1 MLKQINTLEKFI
13 TNAEAY
19 LEPCQIFTMELFVL
33 TVLAKKSVIDF
44 WLGSKY
50 ASVMEEDIWK

>member
-19 LEPCQIFTMELFVL
+19 LEPRQIFTMELFVS
-33 TVLAKKSVIDF
+33 TVLARKSVIDF
-44 WLGSKY
+44 GLGSKY
-50 ASVMEEDIWK
+50 ASVMEEDI